1 MLISQG
7 VNSVIMRNFSAY
19 YFCVK
24 TKLLVD
30 FYICISVPLKKFFFG
45 LLSVCAI
52 GNFGESLV
60 SNSKG
65 HINV

>member
-1 MLISQG
+1 MF
-7 VNSVIMRNFSAY
+7 V
-19 YFCVK
+19 
-24 TKLLVD
+24 
-30 FYICISVPLKKFFFG
+30 G

-65 HINV
+65 QMFNFKQSAMSS